1 MSRSPSRPGRT
12 RRRRTCPPRLLFAAT
27 GTGRRIWFVDA
38 NCVRDGESAVIPM
51 VCLLP
56 GCGRTNSESRSG
68 GVRGGKPCQTGSHSR
83 SRSCSQLLLVEGYPE
98 CLFRH
103 LGRVPLPRVRH
114 GPIPNNLVMVGG
126 GRSAVGGR
134 RSAVGGRANIGERAR
149 TVSGSAASCRKRR
162 TDAGNESR
170 IGIDEGMHNP
180 RAESVGGRVRGG
192 QRSGGEMWG
201 CSH

>member
-134 RSAVGGRANIGERAR
+134 RSAVERISENGHGRYRAAQQ
-149 TVSGSAASCRKRR
+149 V
-162 TDAGNESR
+162 
-170 IGIDEGMHNP
+170 
-180 RAESVGGRVRGG
+180 AESAG
-192 QRSGGEMWG
+192 QMQAMNRELGLTKECTIPGLNP
-201 CSH
+201 